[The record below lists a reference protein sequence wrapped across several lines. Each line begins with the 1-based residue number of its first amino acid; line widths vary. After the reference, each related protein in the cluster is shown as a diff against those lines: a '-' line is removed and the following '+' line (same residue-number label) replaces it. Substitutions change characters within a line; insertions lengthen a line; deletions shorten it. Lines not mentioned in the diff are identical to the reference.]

1 MLIIPHSQWLE
12 MSNFTGGQ
20 WGDFKHLHSTL
31 SFTSPT
37 PATPPLSVRSALSS
51 SLLFYIYFVG
61 LEEPEQMCQ
70 VYFNIGEFRPHLH
83 CPLYS

>member
-1 MLIIPHSQWLE
+1 MFICGPLELVINPDNFMLIIPHSQWLE

-37 PATPPLSVRSALSS
+37 PATLPLSGTDLLSPPP
-51 SLLFYIYFVG
+51 YIFVYFVG
-61 LEEPEQMCQ
+61 SEEPEQMC
-70 VYFNIGEFRPHLH
+70 
-83 CPLYS
+83 